1 MQEESANPVFAVIDH
16 ALYVKEG
23 LDRGDAPVLSAEQAT
38 LKQLLSDESE
48 FKRYTDISIELDIR
62 YALVCWLDELF
73 ILSPAW
79 GGQWNEQKLE
89 VELFG
94 TNDRAWKFWE
104 KARRALTRADSD
116 VLEVYYLCVM
126 LGFRGELYD
135 DPGALYAWTAAARS
149 QVERNQVQAWV
160 PPPELEPPSHVPP
173 LHGRERFGRM
183 VLRGG
188 VALLILIP
196 CAVLFLA
203 QQLRR

>member
-1 MQEESANPVFAVIDH
+1 MQEETANPVFAVINH
-16 ALYVKEG
+16 ALEVKER
-23 LDRGDAPVLSAEQAT
+23 LDRGEAPVLSAEQAT

-48 FKRYTDISIELDIR
+48 FKRYTDLSTELDIR

-79 GGQWNEQKLE
+79 GPQWNEQKLE
-89 VELFG
+89 VDLFG

-104 KARRALTRADSD
+104 KARRALTRSDSD

-126 LGFRGELYD
+126 LGFRGELHD
-135 DPGALYAWTAAARS
+135 DPAALQAWTAAARS
-149 QVERNQVQAWV
+149 QIERNQVQAWV
-160 PPPELEPPSHVPP
+160 PPPELDPPSHVPP
-173 LHGRERFGRM
+173 LHGRERFQRM
-183 VLRGG
+183 VFRGG

-196 CAVLFLA
+196 LAVFSLT

>member
-1 MQEESANPVFAVIDH
+1 MHEETANVFYDVISRALDVKEKLERGEAPVF
-16 ALYVKEG
+16 
-23 LDRGDAPVLSAEQAT
+23 SAEQAT
-38 LKQLLSDESE
+38 LKQMLADESE
-48 FKRYTDISIELDIR
+48 SSRYSDVTTEMDIR
-62 YALVCWLDELF
+62 YAIVCWIDELF
-73 ILSPAW
+73 ILNSAW
-79 GGQWNEQKLE
+79 GTQWNEHKLE

-104 KARRALTRADSD
+104 KARRALTRLDSD

-126 LGFRGELYD
+126 LGFRGELGD
-135 DPGALYAWTAAARS
+135 DVAGLQAWTAAARS

-160 PPPELEPPSHVPP
+160 PPPELDPPSHVPP

-183 VLRGG
+183 VFRGC

-196 CAVLFLA
+196 CAIFFLA